1 MKSQKRRRLKLN
13 RLAVAMIAASSMASV
28 AAQAQEDGGKGSDPV
43 ALDELVVTAQR
54 KVERITEVPMAIS
67 AFSASEIDSAAIT
80 DTQNLSMKVPGLVYL
95 ASDGFAQPYIRGVGM
110 AFAANGLETP
120 VATYIDD
127 VYIQQQT
134 GSVTQ
139 LVDLERVEVL
149 KGPQGTLYGRNATG
163 GAIVVKTA
171 DPTDV
176 LEGRV
181 KVGYGN
187 YDTLKVEGVLNV
199 PLSPTVSARIATQI
213 DERNEGYITNHYTG
227 SDLGQHSRKTVRAKL
242 AWRPSQATEVI
253 ASFEAFR
260 GEDTINAHKH
270 GAPNFCTACGVYD
283 LTLPTGFYDVS
294 INNEAPASSDADL
307 GILRVFHDFGD
318 IELYSVTSYRE
329 YVYQGSFDQDF
340 TSANLLNYNTR
351 NASETFEQ
359 ELRLQSDRTGP
370 LNFAVGAFYERDSTD
385 APATLTGD
393 SFGGLSPGSQ
403 HTYSELEAMAVFG
416 ELYYQFSDKWKL
428 TAGGRFNSDRRSL
441 EVINNADGAVVF
453 GTAGFRV
460 AETFSEFTPRAVLA
474 YNDGDVNLYASYG
487 KGFKSGGFNSVV
499 FTPPDPLQSE
509 ILNGFEIGGKF
520 TLADRRVQLNTSI
533 FHYGYDNIQVTFYD
547 PLTSSTF
554 LRNAADSTIYG
565 ADFDLMWAATEGLT
579 VGAGLAYLDA
589 TFDSFTNGSIYVPAD
604 GLFVVEQTDLSGY
617 ALPSAPEFSGY
628 LSLNYVRGLGEGRE
642 LRLGTVVNYSSEY
655 DFLPAAGG
663 PLELD
668 RQEALTRVNATASY
682 GPIDGR
688 WAFSLWVENLTDERY
703 FNNRLATGFGDQLT
717 MAAPRMYGAAFEWR
731 F

>member
-1 MKSQKRRRLKLN
+1 MKLQQRRRLRMNPLM
-13 RLAVAMIAASSMASV
+13 AAMIAASFV
-28 AAQAQEDGGKGSDPV
+28 APAVAQEQDEASKDKDPV
-43 ALDELVVTAQR
+43 ALDAIVVTSQR
-54 KVERITEVPMAIS
+54 KAEPITQVPMSIS
-67 AFSASEIDSAAIT
+67 AFSASEIDAAAIT

-181 KVGYGN
+181 KVGYGSH
-187 YDTLKVEGVLNV
+187 DTVKVEGVLNV
-199 PLSPTVSARIATQI
+199 PLSPTVSARIAAQI
-213 DERNEGYITNHYTG
+213 DERNDGYITNHHTG

-242 AWRPSQATEVI
+242 AWRPSEATEVI
-253 ASFEAFR
+253 ASFESFR

-270 GAPNFCTACGVYD
+270 GAPTLCTACSVYD
-283 LTLPTGFYDVS
+283 IALPTGFFDVS
-294 INNEAPASSDADL
+294 VNNETPATSDADL
-307 GILRVFHDFGD
+307 GILRVFHDFGNY
-318 IELYSVTSYRE
+318 EFYSVTSYRE

-340 TSANLLNYNTR
+340 TPANLLNYNTR

-359 ELRLQSDRTGP
+359 ELRLQSNRTGP

-393 SFGGLSPGSQ
+393 SFGGLSPGSE

-416 ELYYQFSDKWKL
+416 ELYYQFNDKWKL
-428 TAGGRFNSDRRSL
+428 TAGGRFNSDKRSL
-441 EVINNADGAVVF
+441 EVVNNADGATVF
-453 GTAGFRV
+453 GTSGFRV
-460 AETFSEFTPRAVLA
+460 AETFSEFTPRVVLA
-474 YNDGDVNLYASYG
+474 YNNGNVNLYANYG
-487 KGFKSGGFNSVV
+487 KGFKSGGFNSTV
-499 FTPPDPLQSE
+499 FTPTDPLESE
-509 ILNGFEIGGKF
+509 ILNGFEVGGKF

-533 FHYGYDNIQVTFYD
+533 FHYQYDNIQVTFYD
-547 PLTSSTF
+547 PLTSATF

-565 ADFDLMWAATEGLT
+565 ADLDLMWAATERLT

-589 TFDSFTNGSIYVPAD
+589 TFDSFTNGSIYVPVN
-604 GLFVVEQTDLSGY
+604 GIFVVEQADLSGNT
-617 ALPSAPEFSGY
+617 LPSAPEFSGY
-628 LSLNYVRGLGEGRE
+628 LSLNYARELGNGME
-642 LRLGTVVNYSSEY
+642 LRLGAVANHSSEY

-663 PLELD
+663 PLALD

-682 GPIDGR
+682 GPADGR
-688 WAFSLWVENLTDERY
+688 WAVTLWAENLTDERY

-717 MAAPRMYGAAFEWR
+717 MAAPRMYGAAVEWR